1 MTDPKCEELID
12 ERLKYVLETTLP
24 DFDSMDVAELKKF
37 KDDAGMGFDEP
48 DDDDLH
54 EWQSL
59 VESEHRDSEMQNV
72 LSIEKKTLITVLL
85 SFGGP
90 SDGFDFTFDK
100 DGELDSCYYWYKD
113 WFDGARREVPMAQ
126 AQQLVDLYCID
137 PKA

>member
-1 MTDPKCEELID
+1 MTDPKCEDLID
-12 ERLKYVLETTLP
+12 ARLEGRLECLRIQDMYEDEARAAAEDLGIDT
-24 DFDSMDVAELKKF
+24 DGKDVY
-37 KDDAGMGFDEP
+37 
-48 DDDDLH
+48 DL
-54 EWQSL
+54 QSDL
-59 VESEHRDSEMQNV
+59 RDCEMEAV

-90 SDGFDFTFDK
+90 SDGFDFTFDS